1 MIVLHDYRLS
11 DKAVKTLSNYAE
23 PIAFDARNIIT
34 FSALAG
40 HADIF
45 CCMGLPKPVFAPNTP
60 QYIIEYFKSK
70 NIDFQIGKTIV
81 SDSKDTISAYNV
93 AVSRSFVIHNRH
105 CTDPIIMQNL
115 QGKTYI
121 HVKQSFARCSTMVL
135 SEDNFIT
142 SDKAIFA
149 KLEQMKINCLYVNP
163 EQIVLPGLNYGL
175 IGGCMGVW
183 DKQVFVSGSLN
194 TIVDGEKM
202 RSWITDLGFDIV
214 ELDTTPLFDGGG
226 LLFVQD

>member
-11 DKAVKTLSNYAE
+11 DKAIKTLSNYAK
-23 PIAFDARNIIT
+23 PLAFDARNINA
-34 FSALAG
+34 FSALTG

-45 CCMGLPKPVFAPNTP
+45 CCMGLSKPIIAPNTP

-70 NIDFQIGKTIV
+70 NIDFQFGKTIV
-81 SDSKDTISAYNV
+81 GNSKDTISAYNV
-93 AVSRSFVIHNRH
+93 AISRSFVVHNRH

-135 SEDNFIT
+135 PEDNFIT

-149 KLEQMKINCLYVNP
+149 KLSEKHVNCLYVSP

-183 DKQVFVSGSLN
+183 NKQVLVSGSLKN
-194 TIVDGEKM
+194 IADGAKM
-202 RSWITDLGFDIV
+202 RRWITDLDFDIV
-214 ELDTTPLFDGGG
+214 ELDNTPLFDGGG

>member
-23 PIAFDARNIIT
+23 PLAFDARNTIA

-45 CCMGLPKPVFAPNTP
+45 CCTGLSQPVLAPNTP
-60 QYIIEYFKSK
+60 QYIIEYLKSK
-70 NIDFQIGKTIV
+70 NIDFQYGKTIV
-81 SDSKDTISAYNV
+81 GDSKDVISAYNV
-93 AVSRSFVIHNRH
+93 AISRSFVVHNRH
-105 CTDPIIMQNL
+105 CTDPVIMQNL

-135 SEDNFIT
+135 PDDNFIT

-149 KLEQMKINCLYVNP
+149 KLSEKHVNCLYVNP
-163 EQIVLPGLNYGL
+163 EQIVLPSLNYGL
-175 IGGCMGVW
+175 IGGCMGVC
-183 DKQVFVSGSLN
+183 DKQVFVSGSLKN
-194 TIVDGEKM
+194 IADGEKM
-202 RSWITDLGFDIV
+202 RSWITDSGFDIV
-214 ELDTTPLFDGGG
+214 ELDTTSLFDGGG
-226 LLFVQD
+226 LLFV